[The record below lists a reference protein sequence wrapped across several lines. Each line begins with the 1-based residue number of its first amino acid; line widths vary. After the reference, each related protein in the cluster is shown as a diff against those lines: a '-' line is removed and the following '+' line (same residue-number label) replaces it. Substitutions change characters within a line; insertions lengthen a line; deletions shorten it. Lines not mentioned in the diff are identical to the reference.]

1 MNYSVLY
8 FLVNLLGTDYIA
20 NSMKSLSV
28 SELKARF
35 SEVLKRVLQG
45 ESFVIVYGR
54 KKTPVAKIV
63 PFEGPKKKKAKDRT
77 P

>member
-1 MNYSVLY
+1 
-8 FLVNLLGTDYIA
+8 
-20 NSMKSLSV
+20 MKSLSV